1 MKTENS
7 ECYLGIMKKADPN
20 KKICENF
27 CSYYKPSK
35 ESELACM
42 GFIVTKRLIKSGK
55 KIPFAKSEQVSD
67 IAAGEKLI
75 QNMCA
80 SCAFYES
87 DCDFI
92 LKEGRA
98 LPCGGFI
105 LLQRLIAKRII
116 TIDDIKNII

>member
-1 MKTENS
+1 MKNS
-7 ECYLGIMKKADPN
+7 ELN
-20 KKICENF
+20 KKLCENF

-35 ESELACM
+35 DSELACM
-42 GFIVTKRLIKSGK
+42 GFIVTERLIKSGK
-55 KIPFAKSEQVSD
+55 KIPFDKSGQVSD

-75 QNMCA
+75 LNMCA

-92 LKEGRA
+92 LKEGKS

-105 LLQRLIAKRII
+105 LLERLMAKCIV

>member
-1 MKTENS
+1 MGKTS
-7 ECYLGIMKKADPN
+7 LN
-20 KKICENF
+20 KKLCEKI

-35 ESELACM
+35 DSELACM
-42 GFIVTKRLIKSGK
+42 GFIVTERLIKSGK
-55 KIPFAKSEQVSD
+55 KIPFDKSEQVSD

-92 LKEGRA
+92 LKEGKA

-105 LLQRLIAKRII
+105 LLECLIAKRIV
-116 TIDDIKNII
+116 TIGDIKNII

>member
-1 MKTENS
+1 MKNS
-7 ECYLGIMKKADPN
+7 ELN
-20 KKICENF
+20 KKLCENF

-35 ESELACM
+35 DSELACM
-42 GFIVTKRLIKSGK
+42 GFIVIKRLIESGREIPFDKSG
-55 KIPFAKSEQVSD
+55 QVSD
-67 IAAGEKLI
+67 IAAGEKLV

-92 LKEGRA
+92 LKEGKA

-105 LLQRLIAKRII
+105 LLELLIARHIVA
-116 TIDDIKNII
+116 IDDVKNII

>member
-1 MKTENS
+1 MKNAE
-7 ECYLGIMKKADPN
+7 LN
-20 KKICENF
+20 KKLCENF

-35 ESELACM
+35 DSELACM
-42 GFIVTKRLIKSGK
+42 GFIVTERLVKSGK
-55 KIPFAKSEQVSD
+55 KIPFDKSEQGSD
-67 IAAGEKLI
+67 IAVGEKLI
-75 QNMCA
+75 LNMCA

-92 LKEGRA
+92 LKEGNA

-105 LLQRLIAKRII
+105 LLESLLSKRIV

>member
-1 MKTENS
+1 M
-7 ECYLGIMKKADPN
+7 GIMKKSELN
-20 KKICENF
+20 KKLCEKF

-35 ESELACM
+35 DSELACM
-42 GFIVTKRLIKSGK
+42 GFIVTERLIKSGRE
-55 KIPFAKSEQVSD
+55 IPLDKAEQVSA

-75 QNMCA
+75 RNMCA

-92 LKEGRA
+92 LKEGKA

-105 LLQRLIAKRII
+105 LLERLIARRIV
-116 TIDDIKNII
+116 TIDDVKNII